1 MAKLNEM
8 IREFRES
15 INQSVEAL
23 AMLLQLSPEEFN
35 QLEENWNP
43 PDPVLERICT
53 LFECNYQDM
62 KRISLQGPFNKESDS
77 EETGD
82 ADTGQSSPASL
93 PFAQRLAQARME
105 VGQTPEGMAM
115 LLGVSEDYYLLL
127 EENTQPDDDLL
138 RRICGLFHWNYN
150 EVLQKLRT
158 RNHPLYSTT
167 RPPLY
172 FDEMR
177 MDGVSAS
184 LPKLPEIQA
193 PQPLNQ
199 RIQQAREEVSQST
212 EGLALLLQLNPEYYE
227 KMESGEITP
236 DEELLKKICALFQ
249 WNYQELIKEE
259 RRSSLKDFHLGQ
271 NQLKK
276 RSLHDANR
284 ELKLVVRD
292 INEDWSHLNRE
303 QQRLLLNQLE
313 LIRDTMKRWKKIV
326 PGKSRETSIE
336 S

>member
-23 AMLLQLSPEEFN
+23 AMLLQLSPEEYN

-53 LFECNYQDM
+53 LFEWNYQDI
-62 KRISLQGPFNKESDS
+62 KRISLQGPFNEDPDS
-77 EETGD
+77 EEEGD

-93 PFAQRLAQARME
+93 PFAQKLAQARME
-105 VGQTPEGMAM
+105 AGQTPEGMAM

-167 RPPLY
+167 RL
-172 FDEMR
+172 
-177 MDGVSAS
+177 S
-184 LPKLPEIQA
+184 LIH
-193 PQPLNQ
+193 
-199 RIQQAREEVSQST
+199 I
-212 EGLALLLQLNPEYYE
+212 
-227 KMESGEITP
+227 
-236 DEELLKKICALFQ
+236 
-249 WNYQELIKEE
+249 
-259 RRSSLKDFHLGQ
+259 
-271 NQLKK
+271 
-276 RSLHDANR
+276 
-284 ELKLVVRD
+284 
-292 INEDWSHLNRE
+292 
-303 QQRLLLNQLE
+303 
-313 LIRDTMKRWKKIV
+313 
-326 PGKSRETSIE
+326 
-336 S
+336 